1 MLPFG
6 RETDMAAK
14 GGTLWSGAGLWAL
27 LVFFVCLACG
37 GLLFGVYGHYFPTIG
52 GFREDWNVF
61 GALIGGFGSCIGA
74 VATLATLLFLA
85 HQNNKQQDFIDWQ
98 LYIAHKQSFFD
109 RLTGLQTLHDDS
121 FRFRDPE
128 TLYAALFPANG
139 PSNVDFVVR
148 PDSHDLTGNYL
159 GSLSRKLE
167 ALDETLKVWCCDVE
181 KRGQL
186 VDDLLGLAESLGYKW
201 LNNHENGDILL
212 LDKNYGVNI
221 YWLKEFVDRAV
232 SIHNAFLVFTGN
244 NASEGFRQD
253 NCGRPRVDLMRYFVN
268 RWSPKHGT
276 VAAKLSYTFKLFE
289 RVYLAS
295 DIRTASGLRIMQL
308 TYMSLSGFFNSRVG
322 LKNLEHPDTLAS
334 LTHIALE
341 ELTNASE
348 GGHIPEARQH
358 DMSVLLAELV
368 ALHLLQ

>member
-6 RETDMAAK
+6 RETDMTAK

-27 LVFFVCLACG
+27 LVFLVCLACG

-52 GFREDWNVF
+52 GFRDDWNVF

-85 HQNNKQQDFIDWQ
+85 HQNHKQQGFIDWQ
-98 LYIAHKQSFFD
+98 LYVAHKQSFFD
-109 RLTGLQTLHDDS
+109 RLTGLQKLHDDS

-148 PDSHDLTGNYL
+148 PDYHELTGNYL
-159 GSLSRKLE
+159 GSLSRRLE
-167 ALDETLKVWCCDVE
+167 ALDDTLKVGRCDVD
-181 KRGQL
+181 KRPRL
-186 VDDLLGLAESLGYKW
+186 VEDLLCLAESLGYKW
-201 LNNHENGDILL
+201 LNDHENGDILL

-221 YWLKEFVDRAV
+221 YWLKEFVDRAA

-244 NASEGFRQD
+244 SASEGFRQD
-253 NCGRPRVDLMRYFVN
+253 NCGWPREDLMRYFLN

-276 VAAKLSYTFKLFE
+276 VAVKLSSTVKLFE
-289 RVYLAS
+289 KVYLAA
-295 DIRTASGLRIMQL
+295 DLRTASKMRIMNL
-308 TYMSLSGFFNSRVG
+308 TYLSLSGFLKSRVG
-322 LKNLEHPDTLAS
+322 LKNLDDPATLAS

-341 ELTNASE
+341 ELTNAFE
-348 GGHIPEARQH
+348 GNYIPEDRRQ
-358 DMSVLLAELV
+358 DLSVIRSELV
-368 ALHLLQ
+368 ALRARQ